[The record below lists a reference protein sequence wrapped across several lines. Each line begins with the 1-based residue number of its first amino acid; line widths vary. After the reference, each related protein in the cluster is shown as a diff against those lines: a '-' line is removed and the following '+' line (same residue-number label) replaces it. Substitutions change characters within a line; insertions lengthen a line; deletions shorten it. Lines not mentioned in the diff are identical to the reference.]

1 MIITIDHHF
10 VELSPKYLIVL
21 RFIATCVLVILVGCG
36 KKQAETQEKSQ
47 LSGHQEMLRKL
58 EAIAGDSQNS
68 FFGDA
73 SVNRIQAQL
82 LGVKP
87 NSPQELLLR
96 FELGNEELRRGRTKS
111 AVEQLNRCYVLI
123 PEVSEFI
130 QPDKRVEVQKTTTF
144 LLAVAYLRLG
154 ENENCVNCHTS
165 ESCIFP
171 IAGGGIH
178 EKREGSQKA
187 IPYLEEV
194 LSLAPD
200 DAAARWLL
208 NLAHMTLGTY
218 PKSVPEKYLIEPKL
232 FESDATFPR
241 FTDIAKRIGLDTRS
255 LCGGAIADDFNGDGL
270 LDIVASNWHPKGQLK
285 FFINSGTGKFIDQT
299 EQSGLIGLYGG
310 LNINQTDYNN
320 DGHPDIYVMRGAW
333 LAEQGKHPNSL
344 IRNNGDGTFTDVTTE
359 AGLAKESYPTQTSSW
374 ADYNNDGF
382 LDLYVGNE
390 IVGDKPAPSQLF
402 QNNGDGTFTDVA
414 DRAGV
419 QNNRYTKGV
428 VWGDY
433 DNDNDPDLYVACY
446 GHPYRLY
453 RNNGDGSFT
462 DVAQDLGV
470 DKPLWSFP
478 AWFWDFNNDGALD
491 IFVAS
496 YEIPDGTDSV
506 ARSYLG
512 LPFKAETLCLY
523 QGDGKGGFTEV
534 SRDQKLT
541 LLSMPMGSNF
551 GDLDNDGFPDF
562 YLGTGYPNYEALMPN
577 LMYHNQRGRAF
588 ANVTTAG
595 GFGHLQKGHAVVF
608 CDLDNDGDQDVFEQV
623 GGAYPGD
630 GFVDVLFK
638 NPGFG
643 NHWLKLKLIGTK
655 SNRAAIGARIRVDIT
670 EAGKKRSIYCHVN
683 SGGSFGASPLRKEI
697 GLGKA
702 ESIDLLE
709 IHWPTS
715 GMIQT
720 FTGVKVDSCLEIR
733 EGEKK
738 YKYFSLPKI
747 QF

>member
-1 MIITIDHHF
+1 M
-10 VELSPKYLIVL
+10 ESSLKSPRVL
-21 RFIATCVLVILVGCG
+21 CAVAVLTGAFAVLTSCG
-36 KKQAETQEKSQ
+36 GNQGKNEKKTQV
-47 LSGHQEMLRKL
+47 SGHQKMILKL
-58 EAIAGDSQNS
+58 AAIAADPQND

-73 SVNRIQAQL
+73 SINRTRAQL
-82 LGVKP
+82 LGAP
-87 NSPQELLLR
+87 PDSPQELLLR
-96 FELGNEELRRGRTKS
+96 FDLGAEELRRGGTES
-111 AVEQLNRCYVLI
+111 AIEQLKQCYDLI
-123 PEVSEFI
+123 PKVSGSI
-130 QPDKRVEVQKTTTF
+130 QPKARVEVRKTATF

-171 IAGGGIH
+171 LAGGAIH

-194 LSLAPD
+194 LTLAPD

-218 PKSVPEKYLIEPKL
+218 PKGVPEKYLMKPEL
-232 FESDATFPR
+232 FDSDEEFPR
-241 FTDIAKRIGLDTRS
+241 FIDIAERVGLDTRS
-255 LCGGAIADDFNGDGL
+255 LCGGAIADDFDGDGL
-270 LDIVASNWHPKGQLK
+270 LDIVVSNWDPKGQLK
-285 FFINSGTGKFIDQT
+285 FFINTGKGKFTDQT
-299 EQSGLIGLYGG
+299 KKAGLTGLYGG

-320 DGHPDIYVMRGAW
+320 DGYPDIYVMRGGW
-333 LAEQGKHPNSL
+333 LAELGRHPNSL
-344 IRNNGDGTFTDVTTE
+344 IRNNGDGTFTDVTLE
-359 AGLAKESYPTQTSSW
+359 AGLAKENFPTQTSSW
-374 ADYNNDGF
+374 ADYNNDGQV
-382 LDLYVGNE
+382 DLYVGNE
-390 IVGDKPAPSQLF
+390 TIGENPAPSQLF

-414 DRAGV
+414 TKAGV
-419 QNNRYTKGV
+419 GNDRYTKAV

-433 DNDNDPDLYVACY
+433 DNDDDPDLYVSCY
-446 GHPYRLY
+446 GHPNRLY
-453 RNNGDGSFT
+453 RNNGDGTFT
-462 DVAQDLGV
+462 DVAPALGV
-470 DKPLWSFP
+470 ERPIWSFP

-496 YEIPDGTDSV
+496 YEILDGTDSV

-512 LPFKAETLCLY
+512 LPLKAETLRLY
-523 QGDGKGGFTEV
+523 QGDGKGGFREV
-534 SRDQKLT
+534 SGEQKLT
-541 LLSMPMGSNF
+541 QLSLPMGSNF

-577 LMYHNQRGRAF
+577 LMYHNQGGNSF

-608 CDLDNDGDQDVFEQV
+608 ADLDNDGDQDVFEQM

-630 GFVDVLFK
+630 GFVDVLFE
-638 NPGFG
+638 NPGFK

-655 SNRAAIGARIRVDIT
+655 SNRAAIGARIRVEIT
-670 EAGKKRSIYCHVN
+670 EAGKKRSVYCHVN

-702 ESIDLLE
+702 QSIDLLE

-715 GMIQT
+715 GTTQT
-720 FTGVKVDSCLEIR
+720 FNGIKVDSCVEIR

-747 QF
+747 RF